1 MLCGV
6 DEMIFKT
13 NENLGGDTI
22 TYTLEHITTDG
33 RIYHR
38 EIWLTQMTRPI
49 EKFPFLGLGTILPI
63 SRSMGYSS
71 VDVEIERSR
80 SSSTTSPMEE
90 ILSCFDFSRGIFPE
104 NREAFLQNPSYSVI
118 LSNLH
123 LAVADYCAGRGLPST
138 QINAVHNLQD
148 LLISTLE
155 GRWRV
160 NGFLML
166 PPKILH
172 LMLIKI

>member
-38 EIWLTQMTRPI
+38 ESLADSNDPTDRKISI
-49 EKFPFLGLGTILPI
+49 LGFGERFFRYQEVWAIRQLILKLKDQDLAV
-63 SRSMGYSS
+63 RH
-71 VDVEIERSR
+71 RA
-80 SSSTTSPMEE
+80 MEE

-155 GRWRV
+155 GRD
-160 NGFLML
+160 GGSTAS
-166 PPKILH
+166 
-172 LMLIKI
+172 